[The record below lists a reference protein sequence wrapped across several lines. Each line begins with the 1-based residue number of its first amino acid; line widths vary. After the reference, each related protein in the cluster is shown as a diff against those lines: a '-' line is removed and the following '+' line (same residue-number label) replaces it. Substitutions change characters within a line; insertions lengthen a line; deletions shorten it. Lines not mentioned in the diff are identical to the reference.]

1 MPPGTLRIN
10 DMDFIL
16 NGPHVKYKSSSL
28 PKTEKSKFKEN
39 TEFQIPKKKNLQVY
53 CYSGFHLIV
62 HTTAFCPPTQRLKCI
77 TGLRILPLKVV
88 CKIWNNFLLE
98 KTRLNAPHQK
108 KKHWKQYEYLHIA
121 LYDWYCIPRFCLQ
134 NKQLI
139 DLQTNKQTRKIRK
152 NPDRFMDISL
162 KF

>member
-16 NGPHVKYKSSSL
+16 NGPHVKYNSSSL

-88 CKIWNNFLLE
+88 RKIWNNFLLE
-98 KTRLNAPHQK
+98 KTRLNAPHQTK
-108 KKHWKQYEYLHIA
+108 KPLKTILVPAYRTLWLILHSQVLSPEQA
-121 LYDWYCIPRFCLQ
+121 THRSAH
-134 NKQLI
+134 
-139 DLQTNKQTRKIRK
+139 KQTDKK
-152 NPDRFMDISL
+152 NTEKSR
-162 KF
+162 